1 MVVVLTVTFKVAPVP
16 IAVPPQLPLYHLHVA
31 PEPKL
36 PPVIPRVT
44 DPGPHSAVEVAV
56 AVVAATDGALI
67 VTDVVAVT
75 APHPPPAAKV

>member
-36 PPVIPRVT
+36 PPVIPSVT

-56 AVVAATDGALI
+56 AVWRSFPMFLDI
-67 VTDVVAVT
+67 T
-75 APHPPPAAKV
+75 ARLL